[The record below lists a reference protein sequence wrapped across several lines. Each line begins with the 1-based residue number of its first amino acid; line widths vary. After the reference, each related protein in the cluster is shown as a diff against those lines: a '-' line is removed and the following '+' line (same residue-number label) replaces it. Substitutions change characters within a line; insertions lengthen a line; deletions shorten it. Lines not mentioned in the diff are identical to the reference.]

1 MRLGAHAY
9 PPATSFPP
17 TGLSYESTPFS
28 HSLPVS
34 LPNPLSSSSKLTLS
48 HTLSFAERE
57 TREELGKLW
66 RRRELAESQCQ
77 PSLVDIPRF
86 FMQKTPASGASSAGR
101 PAAAAAAAGG
111 ASSQSMLQAELG
123 KLARLRLREHMA
135 SLTLSREE
143 LELLWRLL
151 KRHASPPLTSD
162 ERINYDDFC
171 QVAEAMPAR
180 SSRSFFCAS
189 HFAKFFPDVHGRIS
203 LLDFFQWARRKN
215 ALMETRI
222 ELSSFDADADG
233 TLTERELEQWIEAL
247 IPNLP
252 ALEGMVGKFVDFYR
266 ETAVR
271 KFLFF
276 LDPRRR
282 TRVPIKELLASP
294 VTHELLELKRPD
306 ITPDELRHNWF
317 SLTYAESLYA
327 DYLELDE
334 DQNGMLSAQELS
346 RYRGGGLTSVFIERI
361 FQECQ
366 TYRNQNTRQSEIDY
380 KSYLDFVL
388 ATTYKGT
395 PESLSYFLR
404 LLDIQKVG
412 GLTALDVKIFFRAV
426 VNKFAEFGDEAN
438 CEVDDVK
445 DEIFDMVKPR
455 DPMLITLN
463 DLIACKVGDTVVGML
478 TDMTAFAAYD
488 RREQNLDHSGEE
500 S

>member
-1 MRLGAHAY
+1 
-9 PPATSFPP
+9 
-17 TGLSYESTPFS
+17 
-28 HSLPVS
+28 
-34 LPNPLSSSSKLTLS
+34 
-48 HTLSFAERE
+48 
-57 TREELGKLW
+57 
-66 RRRELAESQCQ
+66 
-77 PSLVDIPRF
+77 
-86 FMQKTPASGASSAGR
+86 
-101 PAAAAAAAGG
+101 
-111 ASSQSMLQAELG
+111 
-123 KLARLRLREHMA
+123 
-135 SLTLSREE
+135 
-143 LELLWRLL
+143 
-151 KRHASPPLTSD
+151 
-162 ERINYDDFC
+162 
-171 QVAEAMPAR
+171 MPAR
-180 SSRSFFCAS
+180 CSRSFFCAS
-189 HFAKFFPDVHGRIS
+189 HFAKFFPDSHGRIS

-233 TLTERELEQWIEAL
+233 TLTEKELEQWIEAL

-252 ALEGMVGKFVDFYR
+252 ALEGIVGEFVDFYR
-266 ETAVR
+266 VTAVR

-294 VTHELLELKRPD
+294 VTHELLELKRLD
-306 ITPDELRHNWF
+306 ITSDELRHNWF
-317 SLTYAESLYA
+317 SLAYAEMLYA

-346 RYRGGGLTSVFIERI
+346 RYRGGGLTGVFIERI

-366 TYRNQNTRQSEIDY
+366 TYRNPQTRQSEIDY

-426 VNKFAEFGDEAN
+426 VHKFAEFGDEAN

-455 DPMLITLN
+455 DPMFITLS

-478 TDMTAFAAYD
+478 TDMNAFAAYD
-488 RREQNLDHSGEE
+488 RREQNLDHSGGAGTEE

>member
-1 MRLGAHAY
+1 
-9 PPATSFPP
+9 
-17 TGLSYESTPFS
+17 
-28 HSLPVS
+28 
-34 LPNPLSSSSKLTLS
+34 
-48 HTLSFAERE
+48 
-57 TREELGKLW
+57 
-66 RRRELAESQCQ
+66 
-77 PSLVDIPRF
+77 
-86 FMQKTPASGASSAGR
+86 MQKTPASGVSSAGR

-171 QVAEAMPAR
+171 QVSEAMPAR
-180 SSRSFFCAS
+180 CSRSFFCAS
-189 HFAKFFPDVHGRIS
+189 HFAKFFPDSHGRIS

-233 TLTERELEQWIEAL
+233 TLTERELGQWIKAL

-252 ALEGMVGKFVDFYR
+252 ALEGIVGGFVEFYR
-266 ETAVR
+266 VTAVR

-276 LDPRRR
+276 LGRRQR
-282 TRVPIKELLASP
+282 TRVPIEELLASP
-294 VTHELLELKRPD
+294 VMHELLELKRLD
-306 ITPDELRHNWF
+306 ITSDELRHNWF
-317 SLTYAESLYA
+317 SLAYAEMLYA

-346 RYRGGGLTSVFIERI
+346 RYRGGGLTGVFIERI

-366 TYRNQNTRQSEIDY
+366 TYRNPQTRQSEIDY

-426 VNKFAEFGDEAN
+426 VHKFA
-438 CEVDDVK
+438 
-445 DEIFDMVKPR
+445 
-455 DPMLITLN
+455 
-463 DLIACKVGDTVVGML
+463 
-478 TDMTAFAAYD
+478 
-488 RREQNLDHSGEE
+488 
-500 S
+500 